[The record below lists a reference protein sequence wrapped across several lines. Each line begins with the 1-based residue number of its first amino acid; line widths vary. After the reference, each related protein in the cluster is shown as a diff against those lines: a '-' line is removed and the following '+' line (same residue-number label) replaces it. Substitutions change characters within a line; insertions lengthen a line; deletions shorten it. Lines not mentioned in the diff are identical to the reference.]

1 MVIYNYNYINSIT
14 NRMEEQEPIVKKDT
28 RLKIKACPKC
38 HKPIYFKRMGGK
50 YKCYGCGDL
59 INEVDVEVR
68 VKKNSWSGTGKKR
81 ILTDDDIITRN
92 ELLSKISIMKGDKR
106 LMKQALVSFL
116 YLTAAR
122 VEEVVGMINHKLS
135 TKGKR
140 VYTVEP
146 VKKNQLSFKELD
158 DEDYLVIERMPVLK
172 RRTKDGR
179 PPRRNV
185 PIYVNNDK
193 EFIEYIQRYIQDKD
207 REGILFNMT
216 YQRAWQISNEIILD
230 NFKKDKGFNHYWRHL
245 RLTHLAEDYG
255 FQDLDLQ
262 QYVGW
267 ANTLMASKYTHLNWQ
282 ALAMKMRRVKIK

>member
-1 MVIYNYNYINSIT
+1 
-14 NRMEEQEPIVKKDT
+14 MEDEQLVVKEDT
-28 RLKIKACPKC
+28 RSKIKACPKC
-38 HKPIYFKRMGGK
+38 DRPIYYETKDGR

-59 INEVDVEVR
+59 INRDDVKLRFKINE
-68 VKKNSWSGTGKKR
+68 WSGTGSKR

-185 PIYVNNDK
+185 PIYVDNDK
-193 EFIEYIQRYIQDKD
+193 EFIEYIRRYIQDKD
-207 REGILFNMT
+207 MEDILFNMT
-216 YQRAWQISNEIILD
+216 YQRAWQISNEIII
-230 NFKKDKGFNHYWRHL
+230 DKLKESRGFNHYWRHL
-245 RLTHLAEDYG
+245 RLTHFAEDYG
-255 FQDLDLQ
+255 FQDLELQ

-267 ANTLMASKYTHLNWQ
+267 ENTLMASK
-282 ALAMKMRRVKIK
+282 

>member
-1 MVIYNYNYINSIT
+1 
-14 NRMEEQEPIVKKDT
+14 MEDEQLVVKKDT
-28 RLKIKACPKC
+28 RPKIKVCPKC
-38 HKPIYFKRMGGK
+38 NRPIYFKRKDGR

-59 INEVDVEVR
+59 INDNDIKVR
-68 VKKNSWSGTGKKR
+68 VKIKAWAGTGSKR

-92 ELLSKISIMKGDKR
+92 ELLSKIRAMEGERSLIK
-106 LMKQALVSFL
+106 KQALVSFL

-135 TKGKR
+135 TKEQR
-140 VYTVEP
+140 IYTVDP

-158 DEDYLVIERMPVLK
+158 GEDYLVIERMPILK

-185 PIYVNNDK
+185 PIYVDNDK

-207 REGILFNMT
+207 MEDILFNMT
-216 YQRAWQISNEIILD
+216 YQRAWQISNEIII
-230 NFKKDKGFNHYWRHL
+230 DKLKGSRGFNHYWRHL
-245 RLTHLAEDYG
+245 RLTHFAEDYG
-255 FQDLDLQ
+255 FQDLELQ

-267 ANTLMASKYTHLNWQ
+267 ENTLMASKYTHLNWQ
-282 ALAMKMRRVKIK
+282 TLARRMRVVKIK